1 MFTLLIVVMV
11 SQTHTYGT
19 IYQILHFKYVE
30 FMACQ
35 VYLMKAIKITQADTE
50 KNGNGNCHGI
60 RKAKSEERML
70 KIEESNGRAWNVMLS
85 QGPSQDA
92 QPSKLCT
99 GSCWK
104 LLENGWRPNK
114 PGEEKRTDRPL

>member
-19 IYQILHFKYVE
+19 IYQIVHFKYVE

-60 RKAKSEERML
+60 RKAKLEERML
-70 KIEESNGRAWNVMLS
+70 KIEESNWESLECH
-85 QGPSQDA
+85 A
-92 QPSKLCT
+92 QPGAIARCT
-99 GSCWK
+99 TK
-104 LLENGWRPNK
+104 
-114 PGEEKRTDRPL
+114 